1 MVMMHR
7 RGAAEIEFI
16 MVLPI
21 LMLMFMGLV
30 WAGRVSIARAAT
42 SVAMRHDAWNAR
54 KGVHHEPFNFSNTT
68 AGIAEA
74 SADIT
79 VHVST
84 PSVSTSA
91 TASASVYGDAW
102 GTPSVTLSKPPHWQ
116 LMAEV
121 IRAGGANEVVH
132 IESVAGSLVAAISQ
146 FFSISG
152 SISGIDSLI
161 TNFQQQL
168 GESKANLEERRRQA
182 AARAEQAIAE
192 VRSKMSEL
200 DRKIKLLEGDVA
212 KAKTLPL
219 PDRNAALEAAQKAL
233 ENTRLR
239 RAVYEEIVQQ
249 ALKDTGPRP

>member
-1 MVMMHR
+1 
-7 RGAAEIEFI
+7 
-16 MVLPI
+16 
-21 LMLMFMGLV
+21 
-30 WAGRVSIARAAT
+30 
-42 SVAMRHDAWNAR
+42 
-54 KGVHHEPFNFSNTT
+54 
-68 AGIAEA
+68 
-74 SADIT
+74 
-79 VHVST
+79 
-84 PSVSTSA
+84 
-91 TASASVYGDAW
+91 
-102 GTPSVTLSKPPHWQ
+102 
-116 LMAEV
+116 MAEV

-219 PDRNAALEAAQKAL
+219 SDRNAALEAAQKAL